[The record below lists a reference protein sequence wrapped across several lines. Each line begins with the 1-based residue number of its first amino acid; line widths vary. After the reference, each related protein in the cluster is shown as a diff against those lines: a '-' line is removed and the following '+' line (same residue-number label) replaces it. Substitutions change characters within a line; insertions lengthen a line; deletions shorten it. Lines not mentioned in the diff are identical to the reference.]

1 MNNIFHYEA
10 FQSTNKAHQNDT
22 VKVDPISILDWLR
35 QKGIIQPPY
44 YLHIHQGRAEIG
56 WQAKVQIAL
65 LDGKADSDWIRAL
78 KHIGDQAVALDN
90 HAFGYVG
97 FDAWDSIQG
106 YAPDHSSTFPL
117 VQFFIPEH
125 RLCIEDGQV
134 EYFGSDNSLLELAL
148 QAPQSTLGTLPPV
161 SADNGYSEE
170 RFMQAVKIATETL
183 TDNLTK
189 VVLSRYMGFDSDA
202 DLLAVFAEYCL
213 RQKYADAVLMDF
225 GNVGAAIASP
235 ELLVKVDNGKVA
247 ANPLAGTKTCS
258 TNSLENMCIAQ
269 ALLSDRKELAEHT
282 LALVQ
287 MMSELNPHCA
297 PGSLAINR
305 LLDVVQQN
313 DVMHLSSELSGEL
326 ASDKHCIDAMLSLFP
341 STMVSGVPKAASIHL
356 IRELEQFP
364 RGLFA
369 GTVGWVSGRDC
380 RFALTIRGIYKYGK
394 RLFVQAGAG
403 VMVESSPLQE
413 NEEIRMKM
421 AAMLATLSGTPND
434 KHVRKALND
443 DPLTTTGRHYRRW

>member
-1 MNNIFHYEA
+1 MSKILDYETYQRFGKA
-10 FQSTNKAHQNDT
+10 RKISTAAP
-22 VKVDPISILDWLR
+22 DPIAILHWLR
-35 QKGIIQPPY
+35 QQGIIQAPY
-44 YLHIHQGRAEIG
+44 YLHIHAGRAEIG
-56 WQAKVQIAL
+56 WQAKEHIAL
-65 LDGKADSDWIRAL
+65 LDGETDTDWVASL
-78 KHIGDQAVALDN
+78 KRIGDQAAALN
-90 HAFGYVG
+90 SKAFGYVG
-97 FDAWDSIQG
+97 FDAWDNQQG
-106 YAPDHSSTFPL
+106 IAPDNSATFPL

-125 RLCIEDGQV
+125 RLCVEDGRV
-134 EYFGSDNSLLELAL
+134 DYFGTDNSLLDLAL
-148 QAPQSTLGTLPPV
+148 QAPPCPSTALRPV
-161 SADNGYSEE
+161 SPDVGYSEQ
-170 RFMQAVKIATETL
+170 RFMQAVDTATQTL
-183 TDNLTK
+183 TGNITK
-189 VVLSRYMGFDSDA
+189 VVLSRYLGFDYDA
-202 DLLAVFAEYCL
+202 DLLDLFAEYCL

-247 ANPLAGTKTCS
+247 ANPLAGTKTRS
-258 TNSLENMCIAQ
+258 TNPAENQRIAQ

-287 MMSELNPHCA
+287 MMSELHPHCEQ
-297 PGSLAINR
+297 GSLVINR
-305 LLDVVQQN
+305 LLDVIQQK

-326 ASDKHCIDAMLSLFP
+326 AEDKHCIDAMLSLFP
-341 STMVSGVPKAASIHL
+341 SAMVSGVPKAASIEL

-380 RFALTIRGIYKYGK
+380 RFALTIRGMYKYGK

-403 VMVESSPLQE
+403 VMAESSPAQE

-434 KHVRKALND
+434 ERVRKA
-443 DPLTTTGRHYRRW
+443 G